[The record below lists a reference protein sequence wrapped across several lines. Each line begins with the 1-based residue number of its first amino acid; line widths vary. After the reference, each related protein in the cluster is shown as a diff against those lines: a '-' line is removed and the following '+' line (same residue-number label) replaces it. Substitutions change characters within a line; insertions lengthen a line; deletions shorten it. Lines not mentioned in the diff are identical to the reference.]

1 MQWKHFLGLLVFF
14 ILISGCESTNEE
26 QTLYVAAAS
35 DLFNALTE
43 IGDEFTKETGIQI
56 EYTFGSTGLLTQQI
70 QEGAPF
76 DLFTAAHESYIDKL
90 IEVDAVDANSKE
102 YYAIGRMVLV
112 AADSNEQKIDS
123 SFLLDPNTK
132 TITIANPEHA
142 PYGKA
147 AKETLESWGIW
158 EEIQPKLVFAENIR
172 QAYQFV
178 ESENADVGFIAL
190 SLMNEAEFNYEL
202 IDEANHKPILQ
213 ALAIPKQ
220 SEQPELSK
228 QLADFIIS
236 SKGQEILKSYGFDTP

>member
-1 MQWKHFLGLLVFF
+1 MNWKQYLGLFVFF
-14 ILISGCESTNEE
+14 ILISGCESANEE

-43 IGDEFTKETGIQI
+43 IGNEFTNETGIKI

-76 DLFTAAHESYIDKL
+76 DLFAAAHESYIDKL
-90 IEVDAVDANSKE
+90 IEGDAVDTNSKE
-102 YYAIGRMVLV
+102 YYAIGRMVLM
-112 AADSNEQKIDS
+112 ASDSNVRQLDS

-190 SLMNEAEFNYEL
+190 SLMNEEFNYEL

-213 ALAIPKQ
+213 ALALPKQ

-236 SKGQEILKSYGFDTP
+236 SRGQEILESYGFDTP